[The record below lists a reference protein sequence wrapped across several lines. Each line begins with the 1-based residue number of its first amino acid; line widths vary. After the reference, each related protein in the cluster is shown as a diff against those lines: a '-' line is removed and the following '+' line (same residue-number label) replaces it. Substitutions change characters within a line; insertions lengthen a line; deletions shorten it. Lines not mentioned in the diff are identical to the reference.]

1 MMIELSYK
9 IISDKGTTVHE
20 ATIGR
25 TIDYFNARQSTIL
38 KRLDF
43 LLDDMEKEKEIGES
57 K

>member
-25 TIDYFNARQSTIL
+25 TMDYFNAQQSTIL
-38 KRLDF
+38 KRLDGV
-43 LLDDMEKEKEIGES
+43 LDQMEAEK
-57 K
+57 